1 MLGWAHN
8 TLCKSSALE
17 IIAPTPQ
24 LEVPVNTRMVSV
36 LFLQIYVLQLFTYVS
51 VGFSKK
57 NNPAR
62 QYGRVVKAL
71 DCSYHLNISI

>member
-1 MLGWAHN
+1 
-8 TLCKSSALE
+8 
-17 IIAPTPQ
+17 
-24 LEVPVNTRMVSV
+24 MVSV

-71 DCSYHLNISI
+71 DCSYHLNISILEIVF